1 MKNNKTIIIFLIFIL
16 CSFNVLG
23 LHAICPTSYD
33 VSTIDGYLN
42 WTDHLGGYELN
53 TTNIIEGSFED
64 RLILP
69 YVNNTYLDL
78 VSYRILPI
86 CGDEMEVM
94 YTDYFNTSIIQF
106 DIYNLDL
113 CDGNPSCNA
122 QDVYIAGVLAQQERM
137 FGIDDS
143 LQSYLFLIVIYIF
156 LSVLPFVTKGN
167 TIAVASSGLGL
178 IGMSIIIINTS
189 LPLFFGILIF
199 IQAILYLTQAS

>member
-16 CSFNVLG
+16 SSFTVLG
-23 LHAICPTSYD
+23 THAICPTSYD
-33 VSTIDGYLN
+33 VSTIPGYLL

-69 YVNNTYLDL
+69 EINNTYLDL

-86 CGDEMEVM
+86 CDDEMEVM
-94 YTDYFNTSIIQF
+94 YTDYFNTSNVLF
-106 DIYNLDL
+106 DINNLDL
-113 CDGNPSCNA
+113 CDGNIGCNS

-189 LPLFFGILIF
+189 LPLFFGLIIF